1 MRHAFSSTSSCCDD
15 AFKAVR
21 SNHINCLANMNKKDL
36 EQRDI
41 NGQTPLH
48 VAAKLGCLQAIE
60 LLQHEAPATQDA
72 VSLFGENPALVA
84 ASEGQTLS
92 VELLFSANSKHALAR
107 AQQRDINGTTVLMA
121 AVARGNN
128 NLALWLLRRFGK
140 NWQCYPTTFVCYRC
154 MSLPQRF
161 IRNAIK
167 YDRRMVNFRDQF
179 GCTSVFYAVQGG
191 CFNCVKLLTEKGGAD
206 ICMVS
211 DKGQSLLHVAC
222 LAGHAHIVRWIINRS
237 AANVI
242 LWTTTD
248 NANAIHCASCQTLF
262 ESLILRYQT
271 STSTEENSCN
281 SLYVMKISPHSG
293 SVAALY
299 ILLHTISHK
308 RRREILALR
317 DSRGNTPL
325 HLAAIN
331 NHTDA
336 AQYLLENGA
345 EPQLLN
351 NGGQTAEAIACIR
364 KNYQLA
370 KLLSYWKER
379 KQKRT
384 KEWFPLWATTD
395 TLCMDNVYSSDYW
408 STSGCTMPN
417 SSSHIVP
424 INIAASQSLQQ
435 NSASQYSPED
445 NFTTTNPEVIVSEL
459 RPITYVASDEG
470 GRIYEDHSF
479 QTDRD
484 SLRTATK
491 KPERQECQLK
501 DGRKIIMPKLANCR
515 RFINECIDC
524 IGMLECTQQFSE
536 NSGSREATISAEVNQ
551 ISVGK

>member
-140 NWQCYPTTFVCYRC
+140 KLA
-154 MSLPQRF
+154 MLPNNFRMLPLHVAAAKGNIEF

-248 NANAIHCASCQTLF
+248 NANAIHCAS
-262 ESLILRYQT
+262 Y
-271 STSTEENSCN
+271 
-281 SLYVMKISPHSG
+281 SG

-445 NFTTTNPEVIVSEL
+445 NFTTTNPVEVIVSEL

-491 KPERQECQLK
+491 
-501 DGRKIIMPKLANCR
+501 
-515 RFINECIDC
+515 
-524 IGMLECTQQFSE
+524 QFSE

-551 ISVGK
+551 ISVDILHEAY